1 MAVAETTT
9 VAAATAV
16 EAATTSAVEPL
27 SVRGRPDG
35 AAAGRTAEIF
45 ERHGAT
51 VLGLCR
57 MLLRNEH
64 EAEDA
69 AQQTFLAAYRSIRNG
84 VEPRHPA
91 AWLATIARNECWA
104 AIERRMR
111 EPVHRGEL
119 ESGLPDPVAQ
129 AAANADLEELW
140 RAIGELPRQ
149 QRRALL
155 LREFS
160 GLTYAE
166 LAGAL
171 GVTEPAVESLLVR
184 ARRQLRGRLRPL
196 SGSAAALAAPFG
208 ALRDAVARLLLGVPD
223 APAASG
229 LAKLAA
235 GAAAAVVAGGTVTAV
250 ETHDVGREV
259 GTSPADAAV
268 APAAVTLPAVRLAVH
283 ARATHPPAR
292 VTERSASP
300 VRHVRRPERTAPP
313 VSQPAPGLAVPAPR
327 PAEPLP
333 VTTPRLGAAPATP
346 LPSAAPAPEQ
356 PAVEAPPTAPRDEG
370 GPGEGSGSAGSGGGP
385 SGPGPDGAGS
395 GGDDA
400 GAAAGSGPGPGG
412 DGGSTSASSGSGG
425 SEGSGE
431 SGEGSSGSGS
441 GGGPGGDDGA
451 TSGSGGG
458 DDHGGGDGHSGHG

>member
-1 MAVAETTT
+1 MTT
-9 VAAATAV
+9 AAV

-27 SVRGRPDG
+27 SCRGRPDG
-35 AAAGRTAEIF
+35 AAAARTAEIF
-45 ERHGAT
+45 ERHGPT

-69 AQQTFLAAYRSIRNG
+69 SQQTFLAAYRSIRNG

-111 EPVHRGEL
+111 EPFHQGEL
-119 ESGLPDPVAQ
+119 ESRLPDPVVQ

-184 ARRQLRGRLRPL
+184 ARRELRGRLRPL
-196 SGSAAALAAPFG
+196 SGSAAALAAPLG
-208 ALRDAVARLLLGVPD
+208 ALRDALARLVLGMPD

-235 GAAAAVVAGGTVTAV
+235 GAAAVVVAGGTVGAI
-250 ETHDVGREV
+250 ETHGVGREV
-259 GTSPADAAV
+259 GTPPADAAV
-268 APAAVTLPAVRLAVH
+268 APRAVTLPAVRSAVH
-283 ARATHPPAR
+283 ARRTNPPAR
-292 VTERSASP
+292 VPARSVSRN
-300 VRHVRRPERTAPP
+300 VHPERTA
-313 VSQPAPGLAVPAPR
+313 APGSRIAPESAVVPR
-327 PAEPLP
+327 TPPAEPLP
-333 VTTPRLGAAPATP
+333 VTPPAPVAVAAAP
-346 LPSAAPAPEQ
+346 LPSTAPVPER
-356 PAVEAPPTAPRDEG
+356 PAVEAPPPAPRDDS
-370 GPGEGSGSAGSGGGP
+370 GPAEGSGSAGSVGGS
-385 SGPGPDGAGS
+385 SGPGSDGTGS

-400 GAAAGSGPGPGG
+400 GTAAGSGPGPGG
-412 DGGSTSASSGSGG
+412 GDGSTSASSGPGG
-425 SEGSGE
+425 GEGAGE
-431 SGEGSSGSGS
+431 SAVGSSG
-441 GGGPGGDDGA
+441 GGGPGEADDGS

-458 DDHGGGDGHSGHG
+458 DDHGGGDGHGGHGHG

>member
-1 MAVAETTT
+1 VAVAETTT

-16 EAATTSAVEPL
+16 EAATTSAVESL

-84 VEPRHPA
+84 VDPRHPA

-111 EPVHRGEL
+111 EPVHQGEL

-166 LAGAL
+166 LAAAL

-259 GTSPADAAV
+259 GTPPADAAV
-268 APAAVTLPAVRLAVH
+268 ALAAVTLPAGSPSMRGPRTRL
-283 ARATHPPAR
+283 
-292 VTERSASP
+292 
-300 VRHVRRPERTAPP
+300 
-313 VSQPAPGLAVPAPR
+313 PG
-327 PAEPLP
+327 
-333 VTTPRLGAAPATP
+333 
-346 LPSAAPAPEQ
+346 
-356 PAVEAPPTAPRDEG
+356 
-370 GPGEGSGSAGSGGGP
+370 
-385 SGPGPDGAGS
+385 
-395 GGDDA
+395 
-400 GAAAGSGPGPGG
+400 
-412 DGGSTSASSGSGG
+412 
-425 SEGSGE
+425 
-431 SGEGSSGSGS
+431 
-441 GGGPGGDDGA
+441 
-451 TSGSGGG
+451 
-458 DDHGGGDGHSGHG
+458 

>member
-1 MAVAETTT
+1 MTTA
-9 VAAATAV
+9 AAATAG

-27 SVRGRPDG
+27 SYRGRPDG
-35 AAAGRTAEIF
+35 AAAARTAEIF

-57 MLLRNEH
+57 MLLRNEQ

-69 AQQTFLAAYRSIRNG
+69 SQQTFLAAYRSIRNG

-104 AIERRMR
+104 AVERRMR
-111 EPVHRGEL
+111 APVHQGEL

-184 ARRQLRGRLRPL
+184 ARRELRCRLRPL
-196 SGSAAALAAPFG
+196 SGSAAALAAPLG
-208 ALRDAVARLLLGVPD
+208 ALRDALARLVLGMPD

-235 GAAAAVVAGGTVTAV
+235 GAAAVVVAGGTVGAI

-259 GTSPADAAV
+259 GTPPADAAA
-268 APAAVTLPAVRLAVH
+268 APAALMVQAVRPAVH
-283 ARATHPPAR
+283 APRTNPPAR
-292 VTERSASP
+292 VRAHSVS
-300 VRHVRRPERTAPP
+300 RHLRPERPAAPVSRTAPE
-313 VSQPAPGLAVPAPR
+313 SAVRRTR

-333 VTTPRLGAAPATP
+333 VTPSAPVAVPAAPP
-346 LPSAAPAPEQ
+346 PSTAAPAPEQ
-356 PAVEAPPTAPRDEG
+356 PAVEAPPTAPRDDS
-370 GPGEGSGSAGSGGGP
+370 GPGEGSGSAGSVGGS
-385 SGPGPDGAGS
+385 SGPGSDGTGS

-400 GAAAGSGPGPGG
+400 GAAVGSGGG
-412 DGGSTSASSGSGG
+412 DGSTSASSGPGG
-425 SEGSGE
+425 GEGSGAP
-431 SGEGSSGSGS
+431 GEVSSG
-441 GGGPGGDDGA
+441 GGGPGESDDGGK
-451 TSGSGGG
+451 SGSGGG

>member
-1 MAVAETTT
+1 MTT
-9 VAAATAV
+9 AAATAG

-27 SVRGRPDG
+27 SCRGRPDG
-35 AAAGRTAEIF
+35 AAAARTAEIF

-57 MLLRNEH
+57 MLLRNEQ

-69 AQQTFLAAYRSIRNG
+69 SQQTFLAAYRSIRNG

-111 EPVHRGEL
+111 APVHQGEL

-140 RAIGELPRQ
+140 HAIGELPRQ

-184 ARRQLRGRLRPL
+184 ARRELRCRLRPL
-196 SGSAAALAAPFG
+196 SGSAAALAAPLG
-208 ALRDAVARLLLGVPD
+208 ALRDALARLVLGMPD

-235 GAAAAVVAGGTVTAV
+235 GAAAVVVAGGTVGAI

-259 GTSPADAAV
+259 GTPPADAAA
-268 APAAVTLPAVRLAVH
+268 APAAVMVQAVRPAVH
-283 ARATHPPAR
+283 APRTNPPAR
-292 VTERSASP
+292 VRAHSVS
-300 VRHVRRPERTAPP
+300 RHLRPERTAAP
-313 VSQPAPGLAVPAPR
+313 VSRTAPESAVRRTR

-333 VTTPRLGAAPATP
+333 VTPRRPWPCRLLPRRARLPLRPSSRRSRLRRRLRATTAGRVKARARPGRWAARPVPALTRPARTTLEPSSAPGPALEATTARSRLHRAPAAVRVQARQARSRATGAGPARATTEARAAPA
-346 LPSAAPAPEQ
+346 AATITA
-356 PAVEAPPTAPRDEG
+356 AGMATAATATASVRARAPR
-370 GPGEGSGSAGSGGGP
+370 
-385 SGPGPDGAGS
+385 
-395 GGDDA
+395 
-400 GAAAGSGPGPGG
+400 
-412 DGGSTSASSGSGG
+412 
-425 SEGSGE
+425 
-431 SGEGSSGSGS
+431 
-441 GGGPGGDDGA
+441 
-451 TSGSGGG
+451 
-458 DDHGGGDGHSGHG
+458 

>member
-1 MAVAETTT
+1 MTT
-9 VAAATAV
+9 AAV

-27 SVRGRPDG
+27 SCRGRPDG
-35 AAAGRTAEIF
+35 AAAARTAEIF
-45 ERHGAT
+45 ERHGPT

-69 AQQTFLAAYRSIRNG
+69 SQQTFLAAYRSIRNG

-111 EPVHRGEL
+111 EPFHQGEF
-119 ESGLPDPVAQ
+119 ESGLPDPVVQ

-184 ARRQLRGRLRPL
+184 ARRELRGRLRPL
-196 SGSAAALAAPFG
+196 SGSAAALAAPLG
-208 ALRDAVARLLLGVPD
+208 ALRDALARLVLGMPD

-235 GAAAAVVAGGTVTAV
+235 GAAAVVVAGGTVGAI

-259 GTSPADAAV
+259 GTPPADAAV
-268 APAAVTLPAVRLAVH
+268 APEAVTLPAVRSAVH
-283 ARATHPPAR
+283 ARRTNPPAR
-292 VTERSASP
+292 VPARSVS
-300 VRHVRRPERTAPP
+300 RHVHPERTA
-313 VSQPAPGLAVPAPR
+313 APGSWIAPESAVPRTP

-333 VTTPRLGAAPATP
+333 VTPPAPVAVAAAPLT
-346 LPSAAPAPEQ
+346 STAPAPEQ
-356 PAVEAPPTAPRDEG
+356 PAVEAPPPAPRDDSGPAEG
-370 GPGEGSGSAGSGGGP
+370 AGSAESVGGS
-385 SGPGPDGAGS
+385 SGPGSDGTGS

-400 GAAAGSGPGPGG
+400 GTAAGSGPGPGG
-412 DGGSTSASSGSGG
+412 GDGSTSASSGPGG
-425 SEGSGE
+425 GEGAGE
-431 SGEGSSGSGS
+431 SGEGSSG
-441 GGGPGGDDGA
+441 GGGRARPTTEARAAPGAA
-451 TSGSGGG
+451 TITAAGTATAAMASVRARAPR
-458 DDHGGGDGHSGHG
+458 

>member
-1 MAVAETTT
+1 MTT
-9 VAAATAV
+9 AAV

-27 SVRGRPDG
+27 SYRGRPDG
-35 AAAGRTAEIF
+35 AAAARTAEIF
-45 ERHGAT
+45 ERHGPT

-69 AQQTFLAAYRSIRNG
+69 SQQTFLAAYRSIRNG

-111 EPVHRGEL
+111 EPFHQGEL
-119 ESGLPDPVAQ
+119 ESRLPDPVVQ

-184 ARRQLRGRLRPL
+184 ARRELRGRLRPL
-196 SGSAAALAAPFG
+196 SGSAAALAAPLG
-208 ALRDAVARLLLGVPD
+208 ALRDALARLVLGMPD

-235 GAAAAVVAGGTVTAV
+235 GAAAVVVAGGTVGAI

-259 GTSPADAAV
+259 GTPPADAAV
-268 APAAVTLPAVRLAVH
+268 APGAVTLPVVRSAAH
-283 ARATHPPAR
+283 ARRTNPPAR
-292 VTERSASP
+292 VPARSVS
-300 VRHVRRPERTAPP
+300 RHVHPERTAAHG
-313 VSQPAPGLAVPAPR
+313 SRIAPESAVPRTP

-333 VTTPRLGAAPATP
+333 VTPPAAVAVTAAP
-346 LPSAAPAPEQ
+346 LPSTAPVPEQ
-356 PAVEAPPTAPRDEG
+356 PAVEAPPPAPRDDS
-370 GPGEGSGSAGSGGGP
+370 GPAEGSGSAGSVGARPVPAPTGP
-385 SGPGPDGAGS
+385 ARVGATLGPPPAPGPAREAATTRPPLHQAPAAVRVQASQPWARAAGAGR
-395 GGDDA
+395 A
-400 GAAAGSGPGPGG
+400 RPTTEARAAPGAATITAAGMA
-412 DGGSTSASSGSGG
+412 TAAMATASVRSRA
-425 SEGSGE
+425 
-431 SGEGSSGSGS
+431 
-441 GGGPGGDDGA
+441 PR
-451 TSGSGGG
+451 
-458 DDHGGGDGHSGHG
+458 

>member
-1 MAVAETTT
+1 MTT
-9 VAAATAV
+9 AAV

-27 SVRGRPDG
+27 SYRGRPDG
-35 AAAGRTAEIF
+35 AAAARTAEIF
-45 ERHGAT
+45 ERHGPT

-69 AQQTFLAAYRSIRNG
+69 SQQTFLAAYRSIRNG

-111 EPVHRGEL
+111 EPFHQGEL
-119 ESGLPDPVAQ
+119 ESRLPDPVVQ

-184 ARRQLRGRLRPL
+184 ARRELRGRLRPL
-196 SGSAAALAAPFG
+196 SGSAGALAAPLG
-208 ALRDAVARLLLGVPD
+208 ALRDALARLVLGMPD

-235 GAAAAVVAGGTVTAV
+235 GAAAVVVAGGTVGAI

-259 GTSPADAAV
+259 GTPPADAAV
-268 APAAVTLPAVRLAVH
+268 APWAVTLPAVRSAVH
-283 ARATHPPAR
+283 ARRTNPPAR
-292 VTERSASP
+292 VPARSVSRN
-300 VRHVRRPERTAPP
+300 VHPERTA
-313 VSQPAPGLAVPAPR
+313 APGSRIAPESAVVPR
-327 PAEPLP
+327 TPPAEPLP
-333 VTTPRLGAAPATP
+333 VTPPAPVAPAP
-346 LPSAAPAPEQ
+346 LPSTAPVPEQ
-356 PAVEAPPTAPRDEG
+356 PAVEAPPPAPRDDS
-370 GPGEGSGSAGSGGGP
+370 GPAEGSGSAGSVGGS
-385 SGPGPDGAGS
+385 SGPGSDGTGS

-400 GAAAGSGPGPGG
+400 GTAAGSGPGPGG
-412 DGGSTSASSGSGG
+412 GDGSTSASSGPGG
-425 SEGSGE
+425 GEGAGE
-431 SGEGSSGSGS
+431 SAVGSSG
-441 GGGPGGDDGA
+441 GGGTGEADDGS

-458 DDHGGGDGHSGHG
+458 DDHGGGDGHGGHDHG

>member
-1 MAVAETTT
+1 MRRFLLLASALVALAVLSAAGAATAKVPPKHKRTSH
-9 VAAATAV
+9 AAAKAAVKKPAKAKPAARAKAKPRHTVVLPTAAAVVDEDDDQVEDQAEDVDNRGPGNAEDDQGVDVDNSGPGNDDLDDDNSGPGSSHSGHGGGGGDDTAAV

-27 SVRGRPDG
+27 SCRGRPDG
-35 AAAGRTAEIF
+35 AAAARTAEIF
-45 ERHGAT
+45 ERHGPT

-69 AQQTFLAAYRSIRNG
+69 SQQTFLAAYRSIRNG

-111 EPVHRGEL
+111 EPFHQGEL
-119 ESGLPDPVAQ
+119 ESRLPDPVVQ

-184 ARRQLRGRLRPL
+184 ARRELRGRLRPL
-196 SGSAAALAAPFG
+196 SGSAAALAAPLG
-208 ALRDAVARLLLGVPD
+208 ALRDALARLVLGMPD

-235 GAAAAVVAGGTVTAV
+235 GAAAAVVAGGTVGAI
-250 ETHDVGREV
+250 ETHGVGREV
-259 GTSPADAAV
+259 GTPPADAAV
-268 APAAVTLPAVRLAVH
+268 APGAVTLPAVRPAVH
-283 ARATHPPAR
+283 ARRTNPPAR
-292 VTERSASP
+292 VTAR
-300 VRHVRRPERTAPP
+300 P
-313 VSQPAPGLAVPAPR
+313 VSRQRTPGANCGACIADSRRSR
-327 PAEPLP
+327 PCL
-333 VTTPRLGAAPATP
+333 
-346 LPSAAPAPEQ
+346 
-356 PAVEAPPTAPRDEG
+356 
-370 GPGEGSGSAGSGGGP
+370 GPGRPNRSR
-385 SGPGPDGAGS
+385 
-395 GGDDA
+395 
-400 GAAAGSGPGPGG
+400 
-412 DGGSTSASSGSGG
+412 
-425 SEGSGE
+425 
-431 SGEGSSGSGS
+431 
-441 GGGPGGDDGA
+441 
-451 TSGSGGG
+451 
-458 DDHGGGDGHSGHG
+458 